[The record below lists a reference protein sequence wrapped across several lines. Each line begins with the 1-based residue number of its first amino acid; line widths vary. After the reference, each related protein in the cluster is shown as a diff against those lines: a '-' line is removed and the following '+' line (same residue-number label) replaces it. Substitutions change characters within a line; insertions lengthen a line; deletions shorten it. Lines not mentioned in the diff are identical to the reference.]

1 MSESP
6 RHVRVADELPEIIE
20 HLAPEQQELARR
32 QLVAELLEV
41 GTGTWTPSIP
51 ASDSG
56 HLGLLVLDGLL
67 ARDVVFDKPLATEL
81 VGMGDLLKPSDRDG
95 EGAPIPFAVVWTVLE
110 PARFAVLAPPFTRV
124 LGQYPAAVE
133 AVLRG
138 ASNRAY
144 SLAITMAVSNLRRVD
159 DRLLVLLWYL
169 ANRWGR
175 VTPDGV
181 VLPLRLTHETLARL
195 VGAQRPSVTTAL
207 SQLEEGGKLRRTA
220 DRAWL
225 LCGDPPDTLTRRPGA
240 VLG

>member
-1 MSESP
+1 M
-6 RHVRVADELPEIIE
+6 
-20 HLAPEQQELARR
+20 
-32 QLVAELLEV
+32 
-41 GTGTWTPSIP
+41 
-51 ASDSG
+51 
-56 HLGLLVLDGLL
+56 
-67 ARDVVFDKPLATEL
+67 
-81 VGMGDLLKPSDRDG
+81 
-95 EGAPIPFAVVWTVLE
+95 WTVLE

-240 VLG
+240 VLD

>member
-1 MSESP
+1 MNGSP

-20 HLAPEQQELARR
+20 HLAPEQQEIARR

-207 SQLEEGGKLRRTA
+207 SQLEEVGKLRRTA

-225 LCGDPPDTLTRRPGA
+225 LCGDPPETLTRRPGA
-240 VLG
+240 VLD